1 MFYRSNSVFTFF
13 RVIIVAHPAL
23 NTANYISYFQSY
35 ITGAFCL
42 IIIFADK
49 KTMSE
54 KAKYHPIVEELRGLI
69 QSNNWQQIFE
79 QAIQKAHAK
88 NVPLLEKVST
98 LEQYLTWI
106 NEFLYWVPREKSS
119 GQNINDHL
127 CAFYFIADQE
137 PLFSL
142 QNEVIPQNKAL
153 PLSVFSDW
161 MVRYANAMGEF
172 LDTPESLT
180 VASEQSFYDSPDYNM
195 HEYTRPHGGW
205 RTFNQ
210 IFARHFKPGFRPVAA
225 VSDQSVIVMPADSTF
240 GGQWEI
246 RQDSHVTVKNLNWKV
261 SELLEGSPYKDRFE
275 NGLFMH
281 SYLSPT
287 DYHRQHAPVGGK
299 VVEARVIKGQVYLE
313 VEATPDEQQ
322 ESKHDLKLK
331 RHYDSF
337 DTPGYQFAQS
347 RGLIVLE
354 TPIGLVAVLPIG
366 MSQVSS
372 VILTAEVGV
381 TVRKGEEL
389 SYFQFGGSDII
400 LLFEASSNV
409 CFNARPTVHYKMGA
423 KIAQAYPV
431 V

>member
-1 MFYRSNSVFTFF
+1 M
-13 RVIIVAHPAL
+13 VIDL
-23 NTANYISYFQSY
+23 FS
-35 ITGAFCL
+35 
-42 IIIFADK
+42 
-49 KTMSE
+49 
-54 KAKYHPIVEELRGLI
+54 
-69 QSNNWQQIFE
+69 
-79 QAIQKAHAK
+79 
-88 NVPLLEKVST
+88 
-98 LEQYLTWI
+98 
-106 NEFLYWVPREKSS
+106 
-119 GQNINDHL
+119 
-127 CAFYFIADQE
+127 AFYFIADQE
-137 PLFSL
+137 PLLSL
-142 QNEVIPQNKAL
+142 QNKVIPNDNEL
-153 PLSVFSDW
+153 PLTTFSEW
-161 MVRYANAMGEF
+161 LVNYANAIGDF

-180 VASEQSFYDSPDYNM
+180 PESEQTFYDSPYYNM
-195 HEYTRPHGGW
+195 KEYSRPHGGW
-205 RTFNQ
+205 RSFNQ
-210 IFARHFKPGFRPVAA
+210 IFARHFKPGYRPIAA
-225 VSDQSVIVMPADSTF
+225 VSDQSIVVMPADSTF

-246 RQDSHVTVKNLNWKV
+246 RKDSNVTVKNLNWKV

-299 VVEARVIKGQVYLE
+299 VLEARVIQGQVYLE
-313 VEATPDEQQ
+313 VEATPVEKQPG
-322 ESKHDLKLK
+322 KHQLKLK
-331 RHYDSF
+331 RNYDSL

-366 MSQVSS
+366 MCQVSS

-409 CFNARPTVHYKMGA
+409 CFSAQKTVHYKMGT

-431 V
+431 I